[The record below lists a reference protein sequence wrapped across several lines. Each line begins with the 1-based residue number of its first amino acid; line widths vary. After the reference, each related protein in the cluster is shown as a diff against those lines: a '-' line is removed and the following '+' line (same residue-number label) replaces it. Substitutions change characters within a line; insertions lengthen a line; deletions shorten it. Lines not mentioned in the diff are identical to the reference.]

1 MADEFNSSDL
11 DGNGVINNQG
21 NGTTATATNDST
33 PSSPAMATA
42 TATALPPST
51 DNASPSTNP
60 PKAVEDVMY
69 SDIGI
74 TTLLNRLKQS
84 IASAREFAL
93 FLKKRS
99 TLEEE
104 HSKELRRLAKS
115 QLDAIKRSEVRGGS
129 YAHQLAEVLRVHERM
144 AENGLTFAL
153 SMHQMHEDLN
163 DLSVNMERGRKQWKH
178 EGLDAEKRA
187 SDAEAAMHKAKAR
200 YDGLAEDYDRART
213 GDTKGSRR
221 IGLKG
226 PKSAEQHESDLLR
239 KVQAAD
245 ADYEEKVRLAKA
257 QRESL
262 ISEQRPKAVQELKKL
277 CNECD
282 SALTLQLQKFANFN
296 EKLLLHNGLTVSP
309 LTGENSE
316 QRSLR
321 DVIYDIDNDKDFHS
335 YVGAYA
341 SKIPARQSEIR
352 YEQHPTLMPKTQ
364 LPASRSLSTG
374 APVSQPQAP
383 AVQQPT
389 LTVNTGSASQPGS
402 TSSRYTSQ
410 LPPGPLVAP
419 SQPQAYN
426 QPAPFQQQVQQ
437 PPPPQLPAHNYH
449 SPSFGERPFSPQQ
462 APARETYATPPY
474 PTHPSERTG
483 GSGYPPQQTTGSI
496 SAPIPISAP
505 QQQQQRT
512 NQYAPQPQPQPP
524 LATSPPPPTTTTPST
539 TALPPLRPVFGVSLD
554 DLFARDQSA
563 VPMLVTQCLLAIDHF
578 GLDVEGIYRL
588 SGTASHVQH
597 LRDQANH
604 DPAALDFRNPAA
616 FAHDVNSVATLLKQ
630 FFRDLP
636 DPLFTRVGYADFV
649 EAARVEDAGA
659 RRDALHQ
666 CINDLPDANY
676 ATLRAL
682 VLHLHRVM
690 MHEGRNRMGS
700 GNLAVCFAPSLMGTH
715 TGAQIAD
722 ASLQAR
728 VLDTILVNATAIFD
742 ED

>member
-1 MADEFNSSDL
+1 MSGDFSNGDIN
-11 DGNGVINNQG
+11 GNGHG
-21 NGTTATATNDST
+21 NGDGATATNGSA
-33 PSSPAMATA
+33 PSSPAMAS
-42 TATALPPST
+42 ALPSST
-51 DNASPSTNP
+51 DNVPASASP

-84 IASAREFAL
+84 IASARDFAL

-99 TLEEE
+99 KLEED
-104 HSKELRRLAKS
+104 HANGLKALAKA
-115 QLDAIKRSEVRGGS
+115 QIDAIKRSEVRGGS
-129 YAHQLAEVLRVHERM
+129 YAMQLTEVLRVHERM
-144 AENGLTFAL
+144 ADNGMTFAL

-163 DLSVNMERGRKQWKH
+163 DLSSNMERGRKQWKH

-200 YDGLAEDYDRART
+200 YDSLAEDYDRART

-226 PKSAEQHESDLLR
+226 PKSAEQYESDLLR

-262 ISEQRPKAVQELKKL
+262 ISEQRPKAVQEVKKL

-282 SALTLQLQKFANFN
+282 SAVTLQLQKFASFN
-296 EKLLLHNGLTVSP
+296 ERLLLQNGLTVSP
-309 LTGENSE
+309 LSGENSG
-316 QRSLR
+316 QKSLR
-321 DVIYDIDNDKDFHS
+321 DIIYDIDNDKDFHA
-335 YVGAYA
+335 YVGGHAG
-341 SKIPARQSEIR
+341 KIPARPSEIR

-364 LPASRSLSTG
+364 QPSSRSVPTG
-374 APVSQPQAP
+374 APASQSQAP

-419 SQPQAYN
+419 SQSQAYS
-426 QPAPFQQQVQQ
+426 QPASFQQQ
-437 PPPPQLPAHNYH
+437 PPQLPSQNYQ

-462 APARETYATPPY
+462 ASARDTYNTPPY
-474 PTHPSERTG
+474 PTHPSERSG
-483 GSGYPPQQTTGSI
+483 GSGYPPRQTTGSI
-496 SAPIPISAP
+496 PAPAPIPPP
-505 QQQQQRT
+505 QQRS
-512 NQYAPQPQPQPP
+512 NQHSQPP
-524 LATSPPPPTTTTPST
+524 PSATQQPRSPPPKA
-539 TALPPLRPVFGVSLD
+539 TAASLPPLRPVFGVSLD

-563 VPMLVTQCLLAIDHF
+563 VPMVVIQCILAVDHF
-578 GLDVEGIYRL
+578 GLEVEGIYRL
-588 SGTASHVQH
+588 SGTASHVNR
-597 LRDQANH
+597 LREQFNH
-604 DPAALDFRNPAA
+604 NPSAIDFRNPAA
-616 FAHDVNSVATLLKQ
+616 FSHDVNSVATLLKQ

-636 DPLFTRVGYADFV
+636 DPLFTKVGYGSFI
-649 EAARVEDAGA
+649 EAARVDDADA

-666 CINDLPDANY
+666 SINDLPDPNY

-700 GNLAVCFAPSLMGTH
+700 SNLALCFAPSLMGTH